1 MKKKHLLIY
10 LLAIIAG
17 TFLTVAIWNK
27 AKKTPPTI
35 PPQPEEPTSPAN
47 IEKIPDETFHSRE
60 FTSITIL
67 DQDTFIAVDRQ
78 SKKLVKFHIPS
89 KTREELIQ
97 KPVEKYSLSYPFLF
111 VEPNPQ
117 VINLNT
123 KISYPINFNLISP
136 FSSPTISPE
145 AKLAI
150 LGNISA
156 TRHASDVFILDHTAE
171 DIITV
176 KKNTTATLI
185 YWLDKNRL
193 ILQTTS
199 EAPDNGL
206 LEVIDTNGKTIFNIN
221 NINSFDVS
229 PSKNQIAAAAL
240 ESISLIDITTNSKT
254 NIPIPKN
261 SKIKWI
267 DDQNI
272 LLLVPDKNGTR
283 LSLLNVF
290 TLETEPSEPLR
301 FNNNPVFI
309 VGVIGVANNHIFA
322 INNEGFLL
330 RIKFPSRF

>member
-1 MKKKHLLIY
+1 MKKKHFLIY

-17 TFLTVAIWNK
+17 IFLAITIWNK
-27 AKKTPPTI
+27 AKKTPFPI
-35 PPQPEEPTSPAN
+35 PPQPEEPTFPTN
-47 IEKIPDETFHSRE
+47 IEKVPDEIFHSRE
-60 FTSITIL
+60 FTSVTIL
-67 DQDTFIAVDRQ
+67 DQDTFIAIDRQ
-78 SKKLVKFHIPS
+78 SKKLIRFHVPS
-89 KTREELIQ
+89 KIKEELT
-97 KPVEKYSLSYPFLF
+97 KLPVEKYSFSYPFLF
-111 VEPNPQ
+111 IEPNPQ
-117 VINLNT
+117 IINLDHKT
-123 KISYPINFNLISP
+123 SYPINFNLISP

-145 AKLAI
+145 AKLAV

-156 TRHASDVFILDHTAE
+156 TRHTSDVFILDHEPE
-171 DIITV
+171 DILTV

-199 EAPDNGL
+199 EAPDNGS

-240 ESISLIDITTNSKT
+240 ESISLIDIAAYSKT

-272 LLLVPDKNGTR
+272 LLLIPDKDGTK
-283 LSLLNVF
+283 LSLLNTF
-290 TLETEPSEPLR
+290 TLETEPPKTLR
-301 FNNNPVFI
+301 FNNSPVFI
-309 VGVIGVANNHIFA
+309 VGVIGVVNNHIFV
-322 INNEGFLL
+322 INSDGFLL
-330 RIKFPSRF
+330 RIKYPSRP